1 MNKLI
6 TVITTTIALAFT
18 MPLVAQDMEDTIT
31 VTSSI
36 FDHHGMVPEENSA
49 YGANT
54 SIDLSWANL
63 PAGTQSLALICDD
76 PKVVEIGMMELKEK
90 KKMKKNEIEYA
101 NLKKEIFEEATNVR
115 IDYEQ
120 NPNSIEESGS
130 VVVIHQ
136 NSPFLDKKYNSTEE
150 WDKLRITDLKKKYK
164 KLKEKKDG

>member
-1 MNKLI
+1 MKKKPENWI
-6 TVITTTIALAFT
+6 
-18 MPLVAQDMEDTIT
+18 
-31 VTSSI
+31 
-36 FDHHGMVPEENSA
+36 HGMS
-49 YGANT
+49 
-54 SIDLSWANL
+54 
-63 PAGTQSLALICDD
+63 
-76 PKVVEIGMMELKEK
+76 MELKEK

-130 VVVIHQ
+130 VIVIHQ